1 LGATLLT
8 LLGSLV
14 ALALWAAHAA
24 TTPRHGVFDAP
35 RLGDSL
41 PREPVWLTSR
51 DGTRLAAWFIAGRR
65 RTTALSLHGYTAC
78 KDAMLSHA
86 AFLHAAGYSLFL
98 LDLRACGESQGRAV
112 TLSGREREDVAAALT
127 YLRTRPD
134 VNPDQLGVLGLSL
147 GGALAILA
155 ACDTPGVRAVVAESA
170 FRSVRSAVR
179 QNFRR
184 FTRLP
189 SVPCAE
195 LTLRLTER
203 RHRVRADRVAPEREV
218 ARLRGC
224 ALLLIHA
231 VDDAIISVADA
242 RAIYR
247 RAPEPKECGWCRAP
261 RTRWP

>member
-1 LGATLLT
+1 LL
-8 LLGSLV
+8 
-14 ALALWAAHAA
+14 
-24 TTPRHGVFDAP
+24 
-35 RLGDSL
+35 
-41 PREPVWLTSR
+41 
-51 DGTRLAAWFIAGRR
+51 
-65 RTTALSLHGYTAC
+65 LHGYTAC
-78 KDAMLSHA
+78 KDDTLSHA
-86 AFLHAAGYSLFL
+86 AFLHAAGYSLL
-98 LDLRACGESQGRAV
+98 LLGLWACGESQGRAL
-112 TLSGREREDVAAALT
+112 TLGGREREDVAAALT

-247 RAPEPKECGWCRAP
+247 RAPEPKELWLVPSAP
-261 RTRWP
+261 HAMAFNTLRQTYATRVVAFFDRWLLPERSTSNAGEEYACAGAAHTTGAGPVLR